1 MIGWVADPR
10 QGGQPG
16 QHQLRGV
23 RQDGPCPVGG
33 GDRRLYTFREKLKI
47 SQYQGATWLLS
58 KANKK
63 KDCVLYVLHICRLHN
78 TRIYIYLRIIYI
90 ML

>member
-23 RQDGPCPVGG
+23 RQDGAGPVEEE
-33 GDRRLYTFREKLKI
+33 DHQKYTFKEKLKI
-47 SQYQGATWLLS
+47 SQ
-58 KANKK
+58 
-63 KDCVLYVLHICRLHN
+63 
-78 TRIYIYLRIIYI
+78 
-90 ML
+90 